1 MKNVKR
7 ANMAKKKR
15 REGTS
20 LNQLAKVEYQAE
32 PCMNQDITTWNITI
46 FFI

>member
-7 ANMAKKKR
+7 ANMAKKR

-32 PCMNQDITTWNITI
+32 PCKSQDITTWNITI